1 MIEGVSIRRKLIIGF
16 SIMVVI
22 SSIIGA
28 VGFFGIKSQKKSLD
42 NLGNNRIPDLVAVGE
57 LNTERMKIRSQTLD
71 AINAVEDQFG
81 IAYLQKIQ
89 QQRATSFH
97 HFDDAKKILFSIPR
111 HTEKGK
117 KLVAE
122 FKKTEKEWRS
132 YHQKLETYLQEMI
145 ESQSQ
150 PAVQQSVLLKYEA
163 VVKEMVE
170 ISEHL
175 GVVCDDWIESNTV
188 NTQKMIDKNHKD
200 AEKALGLSLAF
211 SLLGIILSIGMATLL
226 IRAIVQ
232 PVNQVVELLK
242 DIVITKNFKSR
253 LPMPKQ
259 HCSDQIQC
267 GKSECPEFGKDAT
280 CWDTVGSNTPTG
292 IIHCPSILSGK
303 FKSCTECDVMKKSM
317 QTEMDELAGW
327 FNTMLG
333 SVSGVIR
340 KSQAASDQV
349 SGSASESSLLAQQLA
364 STSEEM
370 SVQTSVVSDSAQSIS
385 ENIVTVAAASEEMS
399 ASVAVISGSVRE
411 ISTEISEVSH
421 AVEDGQLS
429 LDSAAASSEQMV
441 ATVNEIAKNAASTQ
455 RSVQQTVVSVNESRA
470 RVQNLEI
477 ASTEIEDVVL
487 LITEIAEQTKLLAL
501 NATIE
506 AARAGEAGKGFAVV
520 ASEVKNLAAQT
531 SSATLTIQEKTGGIR
546 LNTQQTVKDI
556 VNIETGI
563 NEIAGMIQAIAA
575 AIEEQSVMMGDNSR
589 NINEISASFSKTNL
603 SINKINMG
611 ISGIVEQVQGIADGS
626 SDVAERVGHV
636 AAGVEEVTESI
647 GGISAGSSQI
657 SSAAQNMSTTSG
669 MLTRMASEL
678 RELVQQFKV

>member
-28 VGFFGIKSQKKSLD
+28 VGFFGINSLETSLV
-42 NLGNNRIPDLVAVGE
+42 NLGNNRIPDLVALGE

-71 AINAVEDQFG
+71 VINAVEDQFG
-81 IAYLQKIQ
+81 ISYLQKIQ

-97 HFDDAKKILFSIPR
+97 HFDDAKEVLFSTPR
-111 HTEKGK
+111 QSEKGK
-117 KLVAE
+117 KLVAD
-122 FKKTEKEWRS
+122 FKSTEKEWRP
-132 YHQKLETYLQEMI
+132 YQQKLDVYLQRMI
-145 ESQSQ
+145 ETQSQ
-150 PAVQQSVLLKYEA
+150 PSVQQSVLLEYEKT
-163 VVKEMVE
+163 VKEMIVV
-170 ISEHL
+170 SEHL
-175 GVVCDDWIESNTV
+175 GTLCDDLIENNTA
-188 NTQKMIDKNHKD
+188 NTHKIIEKNDKD
-200 AEKALGLSLAF
+200 AGRALGLSLAF
-211 SLLGIILSIGMATLL
+211 SLLGLILSIGMATLL

-232 PVNQVVELLK
+232 PVNHVVELLK

-259 HCSDQIQC
+259 HCSDQRQC
-267 GKSECPEFGKDAT
+267 GKSDCPEFGKDAT

-340 KSQAASDQV
+340 KSQSASDQV
-349 SGSASESSLLAQQLA
+349 YQSAEESSALAQQLA
-364 STSEEM
+364 SASEEM
-370 SVQTSVVSDSAQSIS
+370 SIQTSVVSESSQSIS

-399 ASVAVISGSVRE
+399 ASVAVISDSIRE
-411 ISTEISEVSH
+411 ISSEISGVSY
-421 AVEDGQLS
+421 AVEQGQFS
-429 LDSAAASSEQMV
+429 LNAAAESSEQIV
-441 ATVNEIAKNAASTQ
+441 ETVNEIAKNASSTQ
-455 RSVQQTVVSVNESRA
+455 RSVQQTVISVNESRA
-470 RVQNLEI
+470 RVQNLET
-477 ASTEIEDVVL
+477 ASLEIEDIVA

-531 SSATLTIQEKTGGIR
+531 SGATLTIREKTEGIR
-546 LNTQQTVKDI
+546 SNTQQTVKDI

-563 NEIAGMIQAIAA
+563 NEIADMIQAIAA
-575 AIEEQSVMMGDNSR
+575 AIEEQSVMMSNNSR
-589 NINEISASFSKTNL
+589 NISEISASFATTTVSVG
-603 SINKINMG
+603 KINTG
-611 ISGIVEQVQGIADGS
+611 ISDIVEQVQGIADGS
-626 SDVAERVGHV
+626 SDVADKVSNV
-636 AAGVEEVTESI
+636 AAGVEEVSASV
-647 GGISAGSSQI
+647 GGISAGASQT
-657 SSAAQNMSTTSG
+657 SSAAQNVSSTSG
-669 MLTRMASEL
+669 NLTRLATEL